1 MKTFPRQQQLKTEK
15 KKLLL
20 KDLKQLRKT
29 KLEDRKKVKEALTLL
44 IERQTNYEQ
53 YLKDVLGFITDVK
66 QRQNDAKLEIYQT
79 DKNMVELKM
88 KINEIRA
95 RLGLEGEEID
105 EKKMVEIDRL
115 HRKKIELEQ
124 KLNELA
130 ASMSKQKQKVTQQE
144 SQIQEEASAA
154 AQAPE
159 NAGNEASES
168 KTEESILTVKGFEK
182 CTTFE
187 EITNRNLPTLSVKI
201 GLKSSGAKN
210 EENSKV
216 TTIAK
221 YSPKIDWNFGKID
234 LSEIDGFFMQGT
246 GEFSGYFE

>member
-1 MKTFPRQQQLKTEK
+1 M
-15 KKLLL
+15 
-20 KDLKQLRKT
+20 
-29 KLEDRKKVKEALTLL
+29 EDRKKVKEALTLL
-44 IERQTNYEQ
+44 IERQANYEQ
-53 YLKDVLGFITDVK
+53 YLKDVFGFITDVK
-66 QRQNDAKLEIYQT
+66 QRQNDAKLEIYQS

-130 ASMSKQKQKVTQQE
+130 ASMSKQKQKVAQQE
-144 SQIQEEASAA
+144 TQIQEESSAV
-154 AQAPE
+154 AQADEE
-159 NAGNEASES
+159 NEVSVS
-168 KTEESILTVKGFEK
+168 KTVESVITPKGFEK

-187 EITNRNLPTLSVKI
+187 DIINRNLPSLSVKI
-201 GLKSSGAKN
+201 GLKHSSSTQKS
-210 EENSKV
+210 EETSNV

-221 YSPKIDWNFGKID
+221 HSPKIDWNFGKID
-234 LSEIDGFFMQGT
+234 ISEIDGFFTKGT
-246 GEFSGYFE
+246 GHQVKSSR

>member
-1 MKTFPRQQQLKTEK
+1 MFSVHGSLK
-15 KKLLL
+15 
-20 KDLKQLRKT
+20 
-29 KLEDRKKVKEALTLL
+29 
-44 IERQTNYEQ
+44 RQTNYEQ
-53 YLKDVLGFITDVK
+53 DLKDVLCFITDVK

-144 SQIQEEASAA
+144 SQIQEEASAV
-154 AQAPE
+154 AQTTE
-159 NAGNEASES
+159 NTASES
-168 KTEESILTVKGFEK
+168 KTEESVLTVKGFEK

-187 EITNRNLPTLSVKI
+187 EITKRNMVART
-201 GLKSSGAKN
+201 G
-210 EENSKV
+210 
-216 TTIAK
+216 
-221 YSPKIDWNFGKID
+221 PKIRTNA
-234 LSEIDGFFMQGT
+234 FFT
-246 GEFSGYFE
+246 HLPIFVR

>member
-1 MKTFPRQQQLKTEK
+1 MKFGPF
-15 KKLLL
+15 
-20 KDLKQLRKT
+20 
-29 KLEDRKKVKEALTLL
+29 VHGSLT
-44 IERQTNYEQ
+44 RQTNYEQ

-130 ASMSKQKQKVTQQE
+130 ESMSKQKQKVRY
-144 SQIQEEASAA
+144 IQ
-154 AQAPE
+154 
-159 NAGNEASES
+159 NVRKFS
-168 KTEESILTVKGFEK
+168 KDSRRRQK
-182 CTTFE
+182 CQK
-187 EITNRNLPTLSVKI
+187 IIVSVI
-201 GLKSSGAKN
+201 
-210 EENSKV
+210 
-216 TTIAK
+216 
-221 YSPKIDWNFGKID
+221 
-234 LSEIDGFFMQGT
+234 
-246 GEFSGYFE
+246 

>member
-1 MKTFPRQQQLKTEK
+1 MNLWSSPWADWRHLSSINLNTFQRQQQLKTEK

-53 YLKDVLGFITDVK
+53 YLKDVFGFITDVK
-66 QRQNDAKLEIYQT
+66 QRQNDAKLEIYQS

-124 KLNELA
+124 KLNELH
-130 ASMSKQKQKVTQQE
+130 KE
-144 SQIQEEASAA
+144 DY
-154 AQAPE
+154 
-159 NAGNEASES
+159 
-168 KTEESILTVKGFEK
+168 
-182 CTTFE
+182 
-187 EITNRNLPTLSVKI
+187 I
-201 GLKSSGAKN
+201 G
-210 EENSKV
+210 
-216 TTIAK
+216 
-221 YSPKIDWNFGKID
+221 
-234 LSEIDGFFMQGT
+234 
-246 GEFSGYFE
+246 

>member
-1 MKTFPRQQQLKTEK
+1 MKTEK

-44 IERQTNYEQ
+44 IERQANYEQ
-53 YLKDVLGFITDVK
+53 YLKDVFGFITDVK
-66 QRQNDAKLEIYQT
+66 QRQNDAKLEIYQS

-130 ASMSKQKQKVTQQE
+130 ASMSKQKQKVAQQE
-144 SQIQEEASAA
+144 TQIQGETSTV
-154 AQAPE
+154 AQTDE
-159 NAGNEASES
+159 NTETPTAKAVES
-168 KTEESILTVKGFEK
+168 VITAKGFEK

-187 EITNRNLPTLSVKI
+187 DIINRNLPSLSVKI
-201 GLKSSGAKN
+201 GLKHSSSTQKS
-210 EENSKV
+210 EEASNI

-221 YSPKIDWNFGKID
+221 HSPKIDWSFGKID
-234 LSEIDGFFMQGT
+234 INEIDGFFTKGT
-246 GEFSGYFE
+246 GHHLIHNVLQ

>member
-1 MKTFPRQQQLKTEK
+1 MLVCCSVHGSLK
-15 KKLLL
+15 
-20 KDLKQLRKT
+20 
-29 KLEDRKKVKEALTLL
+29 
-44 IERQTNYEQ
+44 RQTNYEQ

-130 ASMSKQKQKVTQQE
+130 ESMSKQKQKVGYIQNVRNFFKDSRRRECQQI
-144 SQIQEEASAA
+144 SV
-154 AQAPE
+154 
-159 NAGNEASES
+159 
-168 KTEESILTVKGFEK
+168 TV
-182 CTTFE
+182 
-187 EITNRNLPTLSVKI
+187 LY
-201 GLKSSGAKN
+201 KN
-210 EENSKV
+210 V
-216 TTIAK
+216 
-221 YSPKIDWNFGKID
+221 GKI
-234 LSEIDGFFMQGT
+234 LSDI
-246 GEFSGYFE
+246 FSS